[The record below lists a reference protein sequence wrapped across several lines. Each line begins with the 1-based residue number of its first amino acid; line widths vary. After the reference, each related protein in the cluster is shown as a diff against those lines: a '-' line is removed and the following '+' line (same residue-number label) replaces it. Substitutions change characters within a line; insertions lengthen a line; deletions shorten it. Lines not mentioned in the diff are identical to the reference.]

1 MRSGVNPLFSDDVQA
16 IFDYEAS
23 VEQYDVFGGTARRRV
38 IEQIDDFEKRLDPL
52 REEGR
57 FPGRNGAMNRPLCT
71 Q

>member
-23 VEQYDVFGGTARRRV
+23 VEQYDVIGGTARRRV